1 MCAAI
6 YLSLYLVIFVVLEQF
21 GKTKKSHRQHCCIR
35 WFLYFVGNNAE
46 ESKIDMIM
54 DGKLYKQNREK
65 NGKMAFSNESFD
77 YLPIAVDFLNTVCT
91 FLHIQ
96 LRFTIGFG
104 LKARNT
110 INTILSQKFEHKN
123 KRILE
128 MSFRGS
134 RGSEGRCHFM
144 FFTIVLRRPTI
155 WQVYERKNSIALP
168 STGLQPF
175 LLSLSLNAFFQKLF
189 LLFTPLLCKSVKR
202 RVELLIR
209 CYLSSSKWSLAF
221 EWEHSRSCYLFK

>member
-1 MCAAI
+1 M
-6 YLSLYLVIFVVLEQF
+6 LQNPV
-21 GKTKKSHRQHCCIR
+21 
-35 WFLYFVGNNAE
+35 FL
-46 ESKIDMIM
+46 
-54 DGKLYKQNREK
+54 
-65 NGKMAFSNESFD
+65 
-77 YLPIAVDFLNTVCT
+77 
-91 FLHIQ
+91 Q
-96 LRFTIGFG
+96 LKTIGFT
-104 LKARNT
+104 LRNT
-110 INTILSQKFEHKN
+110 INTILKFEHEK

-128 MSFRGS
+128 MSFRGQQ
-134 RGSEGRCHFM
+134 GITRCHFM